1 MAYGSSKINR
11 YNMHQF
17 SSYDRMQYQRE
28 RRAMAAETI
37 QKNANL
43 ANSFAS
49 IQANNAVEMGNIVSK
64 AAMSRI
70 SKTA

>member
-1 MAYGSSKINR
+1 MASGTTKINR

-37 QKNANL
+37 QKNANT

-49 IQANNAVEMGNIVSK
+49 IQANNGVEMGNLISRI
-64 AAMSRI
+64 AMHRI
-70 SKTA
+70 SKMA